1 MAKNGDQS
9 KLVAIISYITLI
21 GWVIALVL
29 NMQSKTKLGSFHI
42 RQALIVMLAAAV
54 LGWIPVLGW
63 ILGIIVFIFWIMGL
77 VSAINGKEKEIP
89 VIGPLAQDW
98 FKGL

>member
-1 MAKNGDQS
+1 MAKTDNS
-9 KLVAIISYITLI
+9 KLVAIVSYITLI

-42 RQALIVMLAAAV
+42 RQSLIIMLTGMILA
-54 LGWIPVLGW
+54 WIPVLGW
-63 ILGIIVFIFWIMGL
+63 IVGIIVFIFWIIGL
-77 VSAINGKEKEIP
+77 IAAINGQEKEVPI
-89 VIGPLAQDW
+89 IGPLAQDW